1 MNTMHSNTHVEGLPA
16 GWTLASANEA
26 IIESVID
33 HHRFA
38 EPGDRVLAR
47 YEGDEGHALFP
58 SADVLT
64 ERGLNVE
71 ELAAAFGNGMTG
83 EGFAEL
89 LSTMSVDSLNGALEL
104 FNEHHEEVARHPDP
118 VDRVMHRHGEC
129 SCH

>member
-1 MNTMHSNTHVEGLPA
+1 MTNIHINGTVALPQ

-26 IIESVID
+26 ILESVID

-38 EPGDRVLAR
+38 NFGDRALALF
-47 YEGDEGHALFP
+47 EGDEGHELFP
-58 SADVLT
+58 SCEVLSA
-64 ERGLNVE
+64 RGVDLEV
-71 ELAAAFGNGMTG
+71 LVAAFNAGLTG

-89 LSTMSVDSLNGALEL
+89 LPTMSADGLNGALEL
-104 FNEHHEEVARHPDP
+104 FTEHSEDVARHPDP